1 MPFLS
6 KTKISRPW
14 SYGRIHFILQYHWP
28 ISINIIPSSQ
38 PQQDAKLWSQPIRES
53 DLGCCW
59 HSWQQKPKKLL
70 LKPVLF
76 FFRGISLPK
85 SIQEYTTLPNE
96 RQEKGK
102 NKMTLDEASTANLP
116 NITTIFYFVGENKSR
131 QNMKKKI
138 VWLVMRVSYE
148 NIFVIFVIWSVAVE
162 SALYKTFQYFW
173 RKNPTMWIRII

>member
-6 KTKISRPW
+6 KNKISRPW
-14 SYGRIHFILQYHWP
+14 SYGRIHSILQHHWP
-28 ISINIIPSSQ
+28 KSINIIPSSQ

-76 FFRGISLPK
+76 RGISLPK
-85 SIQEYTTLPNE
+85 SIQEYTILPNE
-96 RQEKGK
+96 RQEKEGK
-102 NKMTLDEASTANLP
+102 NKMTLDEASIANLP
-116 NITTIFYFVGENKSR
+116 NINTIFYSVGEKKSW
-131 QNMKKKI
+131 QNMKRKI
-138 VWLVMRVSYE
+138 VWLIMRFSYE

-162 SALYKTFQYFW
+162 SALYKNISILLEE
-173 RKNPTMWIRII
+173 KSHLWIRIT